1 MHTVRSLV
9 VAGALTAIGFGVMTT
24 DVVADE
30 ARADAVVLETD
41 FRGKPPFKRQL
52 VSAANQDEAAPAR
65 AAAARVDFR
74 GAPPYKRHGVDTA
87 PVERAEFARFEASE
101 AEASTRRTRRGP
113 PGKLTSRR

>member
-9 VAGALTAIGFGVMTT
+9 VVGALSAIGLGVMTS

-41 FRGKPPFKRQL
+41 FRGKPPFKRQR
-52 VSAANQDEAAPAR
+52 VSAASKDEAALVR
-65 AAAARVDFR
+65 AASARVDFR
-74 GAPPYKRHGVDTA
+74 GAPPYKRHGADA
-87 PVERAEFARFEASE
+87 PVERAEFARFEASDVD
-101 AEASTRRTRRGP
+101 ARPRRTRRGP